1 MANGRSWKQNLGRGS
16 SLIRSKVMIA
26 NDVNVVPPQN
36 LQIFGIFHDFTA
48 FYSEFDWDVQYN
60 PSIGNVESEDQ
71 SL

>member
-1 MANGRSWKQNLGRGS
+1 
-16 SLIRSKVMIA
+16 MIA